1 MQKYHS
7 TCLDISCVA
16 SLTKVTVSLN
26 PEKNLRNGSPTPRS
40 LSFFLFLQ
48 NRISSK
54 CKICRRGA
62 AAGGG
67 FGAGRVFAALQTYRG
82 SLHGIGESVGA
93 AAGEVHPAAV
103 RCDCCTH
110 RVRLHRSHRHP
121 TPDYFA
127 LQHSWDLETGG
138 GCGCQRLRIQGIVEF
153 IASYILS
160 TYFALNFGLGWAAA
174 LCSSGRR

>member
-1 MQKYHS
+1 MDHPK
-7 TCLDISCVA
+7 I
-16 SLTKVTVSLN
+16 
-26 PEKNLRNGSPTPRS
+26 S
-40 LSFFLFLQ
+40 LSFFSFKTEFQ
-48 NRISSK
+48 ANAKSV
-54 CKICRRGA
+54 GA
-62 AAGGG
+62 ARRVEEV

-127 LQHSWDLETGG
+127 LQHSWETGG